1 MVKNSKFTIFNC
13 WQSDFKPSRNAIKTA
28 LDKCEKK
35 LREEG
40 YDVCI
45 IQGPDG
51 GQGLCKIDD
60 QVLSNIQR
68 CDIFVCDLSPVAK
81 LNEKLMPNSNVL
93 LELGYALGLG
103 KQNRV
108 VALVKLPDNGRMEH
122 LPFDINHTTIV
133 QFSTPSDIN
142 IIQRMR
148 NMLEDEITKRSK
160 IRGNIDYCVTFND
173 GTTEM
178 MGTPRY
184 KHIHYLPS
192 NVERSITK
200 ATSETTVDAILETQK
215 YVQSLGGIQNV
226 VKSARVEMIQKT
238 VDRSMIPVV
247 NIVLS
252 NVGNN
257 VLEDFKFEIKSWVDG
272 VTFADSNTKHNL
284 LNSFGI
290 VGSNRSVVGNRVKC
304 SNLRLLPTEEIEIDT
319 FYVAAPA
326 NVKEIVLEWIV
337 TTASRD
343 NNKSGK
349 LVVKVSPCFVT
360 QYLYSDEKAGQDFYE
375 PYITH
380 NDEE

>member
-1 MVKNSKFTIFNC
+1 MKNSKFTIFNC

-93 LELGYALGLG
+93 LELGYAMGLG
-103 KQNRV
+103 KQDRII
-108 VALVKLPDNGRMEH
+108 ALVKLEDGEKMEH
-122 LPFDINHTTIV
+122 MPFDINHATIV

-148 NMLEDEITKRSK
+148 NMLEDEITKRSLK
-160 IRGNIDYCVTFND
+160 RNDIDYNVTFEN

-178 MGTPRY
+178 TGTPKY

-192 NVERSITK
+192 RMKSVVTEK
-200 ATSETTVDAILETQK
+200 ASATAFNAMPEIPQ
-215 YVQSLGGIQNV
+215 YVQSLIASQNV
-226 VKSARVEMIQKT
+226 VKPAKIEVIHKT
-238 VDRSMIPVV
+238 INRSQIPV
-247 NIVLS
+247 NILLS
-252 NVGNN
+252 NTGNK
-257 VLEDFKFEIKSWVDG
+257 VLENFKLEIKSLDES
-272 VTFADSNTKHNL
+272 VTF
-284 LNSFGI
+284 LNSNVKQNLFDTLGL
-290 VGSNRSVVGNRVKC
+290 GYSNRHVAENSVMCSEMRV
-304 SNLRLLPTEEIEIDT
+304 LPTEKIQIDT
-319 FYVAAPA
+319 FFVTAS
-326 NVKEIVLEWIV
+326 VETKEIVLEWKV
-337 TTASRD
+337 TTVD
-343 NNKSGK
+343 IMNNKSGRLIIK
-349 LVVKVSPCFVT
+349 ISPCFDT
-360 QYLYSDEKAGQDFYE
+360 QYVYLDDKVGQDVYE